1 MEYRIIFFEKICPFL
16 TFFTWRTKFQGMK
29 NFQYYNPVRIVFGK
43 NTISKLPQLLKGR
56 KKILFLYG
64 TGSIKKNGVYEQV
77 RKALS
82 GFDFIEFSGI
92 EANPDYSTCLE
103 SVLLAEKEKVDFIL
117 SVGGGSVLDA
127 AKFIAAAC
135 LFKGDNPWDIL
146 TGEGEVEEALPIGAV
161 LTLPATGSEMNTN
174 SVISRR
180 ELGEKQAFSSPYV
193 YPEFSILDPET
204 TYSLSKRQV
213 ANGIVDSFIHV
224 LEQYMTTKSGTPLQ
238 DRQAEAVLLTL
249 LEEGPKA
256 ILNNKDYE
264 VQANIMWCS
273 TNALNG
279 LIGCGVD
286 QDWATHRIGHE
297 LTAMYK
303 IDHARTLAV
312 VLPGLLS
319 IFRKQK
325 EEKLLQYAQRIWGIG
340 MGDANVRID
349 EAIARTCLFFESLGI
364 DTRYMDLGIEEDAPE
379 KIAARIDK
387 KGSVLGEAQNIRG
400 PEVIRILRNL
410 K

>member
-1 MEYRIIFFEKICPFL
+1 
-16 TFFTWRTKFQGMK
+16 MK
-29 NFQYYNPVRIVFGK
+29 NFDYYNPVQIVFGK
-43 NTISKLPQLLKGR
+43 KTIGRLPELLKER

-64 TGSIKKNGVYEQV
+64 NGSIKKNGVYDQV
-77 RKALS
+77 ISALK
-82 GFDFIEFSGI
+82 GFDFIEYGGI
-92 EANPDYSTCLE
+92 QANPDYSDCINC
-103 SVLLAEKEKVDFIL
+103 VLLAEKENVDFIL

-135 LFKGDNPWDIL
+135 LYDGEDLWDIL
-146 TGEGEVEEALPIGAV
+146 LGKREIKKALSIGSI
-161 LTLPATGSEMNTN
+161 LTLPATGSEMNSN

-180 ELGEKQAFSSPYV
+180 EIGEKKAFSSPFV

-204 TYSLSKRQV
+204 IYSLSKKQV

-224 LEQYMTTKSGTPLQ
+224 LEQYLTTKIGTPLQ

-249 LEEGPKA
+249 IEEGPKA
-256 ILNNKDYE
+256 INNNEDYE

-286 QDWATHRIGHE
+286 QDWATHGIGHE
-297 LTAMYK
+297 MTALYG

-312 VLPGLLS
+312 IIPGLLS
-319 IFRKQK
+319 FMRKEKQ
-325 EEKLLQYAQRIWGIG
+325 EKLLQYGKRIWGIS
-340 MGDANVRID
+340 MGDSNVRID
-349 EAIARTCLFFESLGI
+349 ETIARTCLFFESLGV
-364 DTRYMDLGIEEDAPE
+364 DTRYGDLGIEENAPE
-379 KIAARIDK
+379 KIAERINA
-387 KGSVLGEAQNIRG
+387 LGYKMGENSNISG
-400 PEVIRILRNL
+400 PEVIKILRNL

>member
-1 MEYRIIFFEKICPFL
+1 
-16 TFFTWRTKFQGMK
+16 MK
-29 NFQYYNPVRIVFGK
+29 NFKYYNPVKIVFGK
-43 NTISKLPQLLKGR
+43 NTITELPKLLKSR

-64 TGSIKKNGVYEQV
+64 GGSIKKNGVYDQV
-77 RKALS
+77 IEALS

-92 EANPDYSTCLE
+92 QANPDYASCLDC
-103 SVLLAEKEKVDFIL
+103 VLLAEKENIDFIL

-127 AKFIAAAC
+127 AKFIAAASC
-135 LFKGDNPWDIL
+135 YEGDEPWDIL
-146 TGEGEVEEALPIGAV
+146 TGKVKIQKAIPIGSV
-161 LTLPATGSEMNTN
+161 LTLPATGSEMNSN

-180 ELGEKQAFSSPYV
+180 EIGEKLAFSSPFV

-204 TYSLSKRQV
+204 TFSLSKRQV

-224 LEQYMTTKSGTPLQ
+224 CEQYMTSHIGSPLQ
-238 DRQAEAVLLTL
+238 DRQSEAILKTL
-249 LEEGPKA
+249 IEEGPKA
-256 ILNNKDYE
+256 ILSNKDYD

-279 LIGCGVD
+279 LLGCGVD
-286 QDWATHRIGHE
+286 QDWATHGIGHE
-297 LTAMYK
+297 MTALYG

-312 VLPGLLS
+312 ILPGLYSYL
-319 IFRKQK
+319 REQK
-325 EEKLLQYAQRIWGIG
+325 EEKLLQYGERIWGIT

-364 DTRYMDLGIEEDAPE
+364 DTRYSDLGIDEDAPE
-379 KIAARIDK
+379 KIAERIDK
-387 KGSVLGEAQNIRG
+387 KSYALGEKQNIRG
-400 PEVIRILRNL
+400 PEVIKILRNL

>member
-1 MEYRIIFFEKICPFL
+1 
-16 TFFTWRTKFQGMK
+16 MK
-29 NFQYYNPVRIVFGK
+29 NFEFYNPTRIVFGK
-43 NTISKLPQLLKGR
+43 KTISKLSGLLKGR

-77 RKALS
+77 IKALS

-92 EANPDYSTCLE
+92 QANPDYSNCMNC
-103 SVLLAEKEKVDFIL
+103 VLLAEKENVDFIL
-117 SVGGGSVLDA
+117 SVGGGSVIDA

-135 LFKGDNPWDIL
+135 KYKGSDPWDIP
-146 TGEGEVEEALPIGAV
+146 TGKVKITSAHPIGSI
-161 LTLPATGSEMNTN
+161 LTLPATGSEMNGN

-180 ELGEKQAFSSPYV
+180 ELGAKQAFSSPFI

-213 ANGIVDSFIHV
+213 ANGVVDAFIHV
-224 LEQYMTTKSGTPLQ
+224 FEQYMTTKIGTPLQ
-238 DRQAEAVLLTL
+238 DRQSEAILKTL
-249 LEEGPKA
+249 IEEGPKA
-256 ILNNKDYE
+256 ILNNRDYE

-279 LIGCGVD
+279 IIGCGVD
-286 QDWATHRIGHE
+286 HDWSTHGIGHE
-297 LTAMYK
+297 MTALYG
-303 IDHARTLAV
+303 IDHARSLAV
-312 VLPGLLS
+312 IIPGLLS
-319 IFRKQK
+319 FLRKQK
-325 EEKLLQYAQRIWGIG
+325 EEKLLQFGERIWGIT

-349 EAIARTCLFFESLGI
+349 EAIARTSLFFESLGI
-364 DTRYMDLGIEEDAPE
+364 DTRYTDLGIEDDAPE

-387 KGSVLGEAQNIRG
+387 AGTALGEGRNIRG
-400 PEVIRILRNL
+400 PEVIKILKNL